1 MTAPV
6 QTDDDQGWTPRQLR
20 RRQAGPM
27 WGVLVV
33 SILSI
38 IVYFWLCWVFTA
50 AQASSSCSELGGY
63 SSLWCVGFSCCGSQ
77 ALGHEGFSSCGA
89 RG

>member
-1 MTAPV
+1 MGMTAPV

-50 AQASSSCSELGGY
+50 AQASSSWCELGGY
-63 SSLWCVGFSCCGSQ
+63 SSLWCVGFSCCGAQ
-77 ALGHEGFSSCGA
+77 AQ
-89 RG
+89 

>member
-1 MTAPV
+1 MGMTAPV

-38 IVYFWLCWVFTA
+38 IVYFWKI
-50 AQASSSCSELGGY
+50 
-63 SSLWCVGFSCCGSQ
+63 
-77 ALGHEGFSSCGA
+77 
-89 RG
+89 

>member
-1 MTAPV
+1 MGMTAPV

-38 IVYFWLCWVFTA
+38 IVYFLAVLGLHC
-50 AQASSSCSELGGY
+50 CS
-63 SSLWCVGFSCCGSQ
+63 GF
-77 ALGHEGFSSCGA
+77 L
-89 RG
+89 